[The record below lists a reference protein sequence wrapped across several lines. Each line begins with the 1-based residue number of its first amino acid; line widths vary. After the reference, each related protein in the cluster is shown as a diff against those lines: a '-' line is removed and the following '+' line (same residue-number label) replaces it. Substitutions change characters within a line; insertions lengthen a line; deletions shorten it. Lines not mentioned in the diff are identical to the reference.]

1 MQALAIKVPLL
12 HFLADY
18 QQQTAH
24 FPKQLLQCIC
34 NSTQVREQELVVYQY
49 ILTLQ
54 DIKT

>member
-34 NSTQVREQELVVYQY
+34 SSTQVREQELVVYQY